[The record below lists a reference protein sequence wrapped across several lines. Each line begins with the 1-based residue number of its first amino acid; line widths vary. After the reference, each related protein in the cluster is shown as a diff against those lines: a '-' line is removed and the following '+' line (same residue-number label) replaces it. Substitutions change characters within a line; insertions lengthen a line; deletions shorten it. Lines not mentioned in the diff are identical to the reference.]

1 MVKYT
6 NVVNVVTNT
15 NKRINIIKY
24 DEGKNMMVTTTDNL
38 PGREIKEVLGVV
50 FGSCVQMKHLGKDLR
65 AAGRNIIGGE
75 SKTYTELLEEARR
88 TSMQR
93 MIEDA
98 KRIGADSVVGM
109 RYATA
114 QTMGGAAEIIAFG
127 TAVKTH

>member
-1 MVKYT
+1 
-6 NVVNVVTNT
+6 
-15 NKRINIIKY
+15 
-24 DEGKNMMVTTTDNL
+24 MMVTTTDNI
-38 PGREIKEVLGVV
+38 PGREVKEVLGIV

-127 TAVKTH
+127 TAVKTY

>member
-1 MVKYT
+1 
-6 NVVNVVTNT
+6 
-15 NKRINIIKY
+15 
-24 DEGKNMMVTTTDNL
+24 MMVSTTDTL
-38 PGREIKEVLGVV
+38 PGREIIEILGVV

-75 SKTYTELLEEARR
+75 SKAYTELLEESRR
-88 TSMQR
+88 TAMQR
-93 MIEDA
+93 MVEDA
-98 KRIGADSVVGM
+98 KRIGADAVVGM

>member
-1 MVKYT
+1 
-6 NVVNVVTNT
+6 
-15 NKRINIIKY
+15 
-24 DEGKNMMVTTTDNL
+24 
-38 PGREIKEVLGVV
+38 
-50 FGSCVQMKHLGKDLR
+50 MKHLGKDLR

-75 SKTYTELLEEARR
+75 SKAYTELLEESRR
-88 TSMQR
+88 TAMQR

-98 KRIGADSVVGM
+98 KCIGADSVVGM

>member
-1 MVKYT
+1 
-6 NVVNVVTNT
+6 
-15 NKRINIIKY
+15 
-24 DEGKNMMVTTTDNL
+24 MMVTTTDNL
-38 PGREIKEVLGVV
+38 PGREIKEVLGIV

-75 SKTYTELLEEARR
+75 SKTYTELLEESRR
-88 TSMQR
+88 TAMQR